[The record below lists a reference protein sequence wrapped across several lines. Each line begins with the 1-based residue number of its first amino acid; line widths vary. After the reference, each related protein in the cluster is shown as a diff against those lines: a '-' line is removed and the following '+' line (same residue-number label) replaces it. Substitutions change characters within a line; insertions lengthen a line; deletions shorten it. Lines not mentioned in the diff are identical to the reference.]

1 MTVISMPS
9 RSDFDAVFDKPD
21 AKSSTRDFL
30 VLAKLTSGISSH
42 RIGFVTSRRK
52 IRRAVDRNRF
62 RRVVREYIR
71 SQYDAPDSDIVVIA
85 RKLPDGLQSRHFKE
99 ELNQVFTKLT
109 KRLSAINAQ

>member
-42 RIGFVTSRRK
+42 RIGFVTSRK
-52 IRRAVDRNRF
+52 KSAALSTETVLGASLESTFDLNTM
-62 RRVVREYIR
+62 
-71 SQYDAPDSDIVVIA
+71 
-85 RKLPDGLQSRHFKE
+85 LQ
-99 ELNQVFTKLT
+99 TAT
-109 KRLSAINAQ
+109 